1 VRIEFSHQLA
11 TVPAKVYAALM
22 DPSIIQRC
30 IDGCESLT
38 PAGENTYATRLRVGG
53 ASIKGTVKLIS
64 SRPGEAM
71 TLAIEAKGLPGS
83 VKATVEM
90 ALVAMDSS
98 TEVRG
103 VGDVTVGGFVAALG
117 AKIIESGARDA
128 ISKFFSKLSSQITSS
143 GT

>member
-1 VRIEFSHQLA
+1 MRIEFSHQLA
-11 TVPAKVYAALM
+11 AIPAKVYAALM

-53 ASIKGTVKLIS
+53 ASVKGTVKLIS
-64 SRPGEAM
+64 TRPGEAL

-90 ALVAMDSS
+90 TLLDRGSA

-103 VGDVTVGGFVAALG
+103 AGDVTVGGFVAALG
-117 AKIIESGARDA
+117 AKIIESGTRGA
-128 ISKFFSKLSSQITSS
+128 ISDFFSKLSSQITSS